1 MCQSILPKG
10 KGRCKREVTTE
21 GRKGKTEGRER
32 GEEKEK
38 YSQGEFMY
46 QSSEIYFK
54 KEKYFISIN
63 YSSLLFYERDKKAF
77 LDTLKTNRNTYTFER
92 IDQHIH

>member
-1 MCQSILPKG
+1 
-10 KGRCKREVTTE
+10 
-21 GRKGKTEGRER
+21 
-32 GEEKEK
+32 
-38 YSQGEFMY
+38 MY

-77 LDTLKTNRNTYTFER
+77 LDTLKTNININILEGKV
-92 IDQHIH
+92 